1 MYYDMHVHSTFSTD
15 SELEMEKGILRAIE
29 LGLTGIAFTD
39 HLEIDYIDHEE
50 EFQYDF
56 QEYFRTVEAFRDK
69 YASRLDILTA
79 VEIGL
84 QPHVIE
90 ATKQRIAGLHFD
102 YKIGSTHLI
111 KRRDPYYGTYF
122 KKGVSKKEAYDEYLE
137 ELLGNL
143 RLYHDFSTLGHL
155 DYIVRYANFPDSRFY
170 YRDHAELVDEIFR
183 FIIAKDIS
191 FEINTSTYRR
201 QPLDRMLLLRYKELG
216 GKLVTIGSDAHGA
229 DRIAENFSYYLEII
243 KDCGFPYII
252 HYKDGLP
259 LQEPI
264 R

>member
-39 HLEIDYIDHEE
+39 HLDIDYIDHEE

-56 QEYFRTVEAFRDK
+56 QEYFRTIEAFRDK

-111 KRRDPYYGTYF
+111 KRRDPYYGAYF
-122 KKGVSKKEAYDEYLE
+122 KKAYRRKKRMTNIWKSCLE
-137 ELLGNL
+137 ISGYIMIFQRWGILT
-143 RLYHDFSTLGHL
+143 TLS
-155 DYIVRYANFPDSRFY
+155 DTP
-170 YRDHAELVDEIFR
+170 IFR
-183 FIIAKDIS
+183 IPVSITGITQSLSTKS
-191 FEINTSTYRR
+191 FG
-201 QPLDRMLLLRYKELG
+201 LL
-216 GKLVTIGSDAHGA
+216 
-229 DRIAENFSYYLEII
+229 
-243 KDCGFPYII
+243 
-252 HYKDGLP
+252 
-259 LQEPI
+259 
-264 R
+264 

>member
-39 HLEIDYIDHEE
+39 HLDIDYIDHEE

-56 QEYFRTVEAFRDK
+56 QEYFRTIEAFRDK

-102 YKIGSTHLI
+102 YKIG
-111 KRRDPYYGTYF
+111 
-122 KKGVSKKEAYDEYLE
+122 
-137 ELLGNL
+137 
-143 RLYHDFSTLGHL
+143 
-155 DYIVRYANFPDSRFY
+155 
-170 YRDHAELVDEIFR
+170 
-183 FIIAKDIS
+183 
-191 FEINTSTYRR
+191 
-201 QPLDRMLLLRYKELG
+201 
-216 GKLVTIGSDAHGA
+216 
-229 DRIAENFSYYLEII
+229 
-243 KDCGFPYII
+243 
-252 HYKDGLP
+252 
-259 LQEPI
+259 
-264 R
+264 

>member
-39 HLEIDYIDHEE
+39 HLDIDYIDHEE

-56 QEYFRTVEAFRDK
+56 QEYFRTIEAFRDK

-111 KRRDPYYGTYF
+111 KAYRR
-122 KKGVSKKEAYDEYLE
+122 KKRMTNIWKSCLE
-137 ELLGNL
+137 ISGYIMIFQRWGILT
-143 RLYHDFSTLGHL
+143 TLS
-155 DYIVRYANFPDSRFY
+155 DTP
-170 YRDHAELVDEIFR
+170 IFR
-183 FIIAKDIS
+183 IPVSITGITQSLSTKS
-191 FEINTSTYRR
+191 FG
-201 QPLDRMLLLRYKELG
+201 LL
-216 GKLVTIGSDAHGA
+216 
-229 DRIAENFSYYLEII
+229 
-243 KDCGFPYII
+243 
-252 HYKDGLP
+252 
-259 LQEPI
+259 
-264 R
+264 

>member
-1 MYYDMHVHSTFSTD
+1 M
-15 SELEMEKGILRAIE
+15 LRE
-29 LGLTGIAFTD
+29 SG
-39 HLEIDYIDHEE
+39 
-50 EFQYDF
+50 
-56 QEYFRTVEAFRDK
+56 K
-69 YASRLDILTA
+69 
-79 VEIGL
+79 
-84 QPHVIE
+84 
-90 ATKQRIAGLHFD
+90 
-102 YKIGSTHLI
+102 
-111 KRRDPYYGTYF
+111 
-122 KKGVSKKEAYDEYLE
+122 
-137 ELLGNL
+137 
-143 RLYHDFSTLGHL
+143 
-155 DYIVRYANFPDSRFY
+155 FPDSRFY